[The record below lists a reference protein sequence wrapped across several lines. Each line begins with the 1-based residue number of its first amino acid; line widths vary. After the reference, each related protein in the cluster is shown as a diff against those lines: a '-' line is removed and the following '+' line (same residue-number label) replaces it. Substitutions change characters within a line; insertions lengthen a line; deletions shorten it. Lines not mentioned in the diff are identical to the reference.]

1 MDLNRLYNFF
11 TTNMKKTLLLILGLV
26 LTTSLFAGPVGKEE
40 AKEKALAFLNGNV
53 GTKDGV
59 AKAPRH
65 QQDLSL
71 ATTGDAYHVF
81 NIGAGNGFV
90 IVSGSDL
97 TPDIIGYTDEGSFNP
112 QSLPDNMKAWL
123 QGYADQIEWVEK
135 NGEPAAS
142 ESVMRK
148 APADV
153 KTPIAALTSTKWGQG
168 APYNYQVPSGC
179 VTGCV
184 ATAMAQV
191 LYYCNKKEGFP
202 TGTTDGIAGYND
214 GRGHDVPACDALPA
228 FDWANMQKT
237 YTGLESKSASEAIAV
252 ATLMQYCGASVGMK
266 YGASSSSNSML
277 VADALKTYFGFDH
290 HLKNIYRGQYTN
302 AEWED
307 IIYQELAAERP
318 VLYSGDSSGGGHA
331 FICDGYDADGYFHFN
346 WGWRGDYNG
355 YYLLSVVNPDKG
367 GEGSGTSADGYTMN
381 QDVVIGIQKS
391 TGDMTPEDARV
402 SVSKFTYRGASTV
415 AKSASAVFYVDL
427 YVKSELTFN
436 QRMAFSIGIF
446 DDSDNLVYRAGGY
459 GTSDFT
465 PGGHWSKDNDDFNL
479 NLNLLADGKTYK
491 VKLVS
496 QLEGSSDWLPAFGSD
511 DYYVKAEVEGTNVK
525 FTTVSPDYI
534 LTASDV
540 KLTTDGLA
548 DTPQTITA
556 KIKNT
561 GTSPYRSNLYLFA
574 SGTLVSGN
582 GVNVEPGETVL
593 ASFSYK
599 PTSTGMPT
607 IKITTDEA
615 GTNEIAISGTPSVT
629 ITTGGND
636 TPALTFSSLND
647 AFNLVTVSGVKKFLG
662 MKAKGTITVTNTSG
676 TNYVGQVC
684 VLVKNSDNG
693 VRFEDYQPLVVMA
706 GKTAN
711 VSFEYDLDN
720 AAHHYYGWIAYKHN
734 SAWENVDG
742 SATYS
747 YYVASTITTYD
758 ANGVATE
765 ILPTTTTYTVP
776 STATA
781 VDLRGLSGV
790 VTSLDTESANPNCL
804 YIADFAAFSG
814 ITKNWVN
821 GTTAANVELTDGHDF
836 YSPIDFTATK
846 ISYTREFSK
855 GADGSGNGWSTII
868 LPFDVDASTGGVK
881 NGSTPIRWFTSSS
894 DTDKDFWV
902 YKFITDGK
910 GTVKFDHAG
919 NIMKANT
926 PYLITMPSDHWGVEY
941 KLTGTPITFE
951 ATDAVIKSNEKN
963 TQSGFYYMFTGGSQ
977 KQSVTDAY
985 VLNDVGNKF
994 KTTASGTVPA
1004 FQAYFYPSSH
1014 NLQAD
1019 ALAIGFVGH
1028 DEATGIVE
1036 LTTDNGQESADD
1048 AWYTIN
1054 GVKLTGE
1061 PTEKGIYIYKGKKIA
1076 IK

>member
-1 MDLNRLYNFF
+1 MNLTQLYNFF

-153 KTPIAALTSTKWGQG
+153 KAPIAALIDTKWDQN
-168 APYNYQVPSGC
+168 APYNGLVPSGC

-184 ATAMAQV
+184 ATAMAQA
-191 LYYCNKKEGFP
+191 LYYCYQQGFSAE
-202 TGTTDGIAGYND
+202 TTKDIASYDDGNEHIVA
-214 GRGHDVPACDALPA
+214 ACSATT
-228 FDWANMQKT
+228 FDWGNMELSYKGIDDATKKT
-237 YTGLESKSASEAIAV
+237 AV
-252 ATLMQYCGASVGMK
+252 AKLMKYCGASVGMM
-266 YGASSSSNSML
+266 YGSSSSASTMHI
-277 VADALKTYFGFDH
+277 AEALNTYFGFDH
-290 HLKNIYRGQYTN
+290 SLKNIYRNQFTTI
-302 AEWED
+302 EWEN
-307 IIYQELAAERP
+307 IIYQELVERRP
-318 VLYSGDSSGGGHA
+318 VIYGGKSSGGGHA
-331 FICDGYDADGYFHFN
+331 FICDGYDADGYFHIN
-346 WGWRGDYNG
+346 WGWGGSYNG
-355 YYLLSVVNPDKG
+355 YYLLAVVNPEKG
-367 GEGSGTSADGYTMN
+367 GVGSGLSPDGYTMN
-381 QDVVIGIQKS
+381 QDAVIGIQTP
-391 TGDMTPEDARV
+391 TGNTTPEGAIV
-402 SVSKFTYRGASTV
+402 SCQQFDYTGTATVSKNQTGFQFDFTTH
-415 AKSASAVFYVDL
+415 
-427 YVKSELTFN
+427 VKSELTFTHT
-436 QRMAFSIGIF
+436 FVFGVGVY
-446 DDSDNLVYRAGGY
+446 DDEDHLVGTVHEY
-459 GTSDFT
+459 TSDFEC
-465 PGGHWSKDNDDFNL
+465 PPSWASDISYRIYL
-479 NLNLLADGKTYK
+479 NLKSLTAGKTYTLK
-491 VKLVS
+491 QMSRLS
-496 QLEGSSDWLPAFGSD
+496 SSSDWDVCYGSD
-511 DYYVKAEVEGTNVK
+511 AYYVQAVVDASNVTFTNV
-525 FTTVSPDYI
+525 TPNYI
-534 LTASDV
+534 LTASDIT
-540 KLTTDGLA
+540 LTTDGIV
-548 DTPQTITA
+548 DTEQTVTA
-556 KIKNT
+556 KIKNNSSDDYHGTIHLYKGSTKYASTGLDLEAGESTMVSFYFIPDVASTEYWTIKTDVGATIGSASITVKSGMT
-561 GTSPYRSNLYLFA
+561 GTDD
-574 SGTLVSGN
+574 
-582 GVNVEPGETVL
+582 
-593 ASFSYK
+593 
-599 PTSTGMPT
+599 PT
-607 IKITTDEA
+607 
-615 GTNEIAISGTPSVT
+615 
-629 ITTGGND
+629 
-636 TPALTFSSLND
+636 LTFSTVLN
-647 AFNLVTVSGVKKFLG
+647 TVDDGGTLKFLG
-662 MKAKGTITVTNTSG
+662 RKAKATVTA
-676 TNYVGQVC
+676 TNSTGSNYEGKVTL
-684 VLVKNSDNG
+684 VLWYDSYSQSLYTFKKVF
-693 VRFEDYQPLVVMA
+693 VPAA
-706 GKTAN
+706 GSTKID
-711 VSFEYDLDN
+711 FEYDLDPSKSYFAQVQYYKSG
-720 AAHHYYGWIAYKHN
+720 AATDGG
-734 SAWENVDG
+734 NVTT
-742 SATYS
+742 SPCP
-747 YYVASTITTYD
+747 VADVITTFTTD
-758 ANGVATE
+758 GTE
-765 ILPTTTTYTVP
+765 TKVLAKASYTVP
-776 STATA
+776 AEATA
-781 VDLRGLSGV
+781 VDLRGLSGI
-790 VTSLDTESANPNCL
+790 VTELKTEGANPNCL
-804 YIADFAAFSG
+804 YIADFPAISG

-821 GTTAANVELTDGHDF
+821 GIMAANVELTDGHDF

-868 LPFDVDASTGGVK
+868 LPFAVDASAGGVK

-902 YKFITDGK
+902 YQFITDGK

-919 NIMKANT
+919 NVMKANT

-951 ATDAVIKSNEKN
+951 ATDAVIKANEKN

-985 VLNDVGNKF
+985 VLNDEGNKF

-1061 PTEKGIYIYKGKKIA
+1061 PTEKGVYIKGGRKYI
-1076 IK
+1076 IQ

>member
-1 MDLNRLYNFF
+1 
-11 TTNMKKTLLLILGLV
+11 MKKSLLLILGLL

-40 AKEKALAFLNGNV
+40 AKAKALAFLNGTV
-53 GTKDGV
+53 SQRAGV
-59 AKAPRH
+59 AKAPRRL
-65 QQDLSL
+65 QDLSL
-71 ATTGDAYHVF
+71 ASSGDAYHVF
-81 NIGAGNGFV
+81 NIGASNGFV

-97 TPDIIGYTDEGSFNP
+97 TPDIIGYTDEGAFDAQNI
-112 QSLPDNMKAWL
+112 PDNMKEWL
-123 QGYADQIEWVEK
+123 QEYTNQIAWMEK
-135 NGEPAAS
+135 QGEATAS
-142 ESVMRK
+142 ASKLRK
-148 APADV
+148 APAGV
-153 KTPIAALTSTKWGQG
+153 KAAIAPLIQTKWDQDN
-168 APYNYQVPSGC
+168 PYNGSVPSGC

-191 LYYCNKKEGFP
+191 LYYCNQNESFP
-202 TGTTDGIAGYND
+202 LGTTDGIAEYND
-214 GRGHDVPACDALPA
+214 GRGHDVPECPKISS
-228 FDWANMQKT
+228 FDWANMKLN
-237 YTGLESKSASEAIAV
+237 YSGSETSTEQTAV
-252 ATLMQYCGASVGMK
+252 AQLMRYCGASVGMS
-266 YGASSSSNSML
+266 YGSTSSSNTMF
-277 VADALKTYFGFDH
+277 VAEALKQFFGFDH
-290 HLKNIYRGQYTN
+290 HLKNIYRSQYSN
-302 AEWED
+302 ADWED
-307 IIYQELAAERP
+307 IIYQEIAANRP
-318 VLYSGDSSGGGHA
+318 VLYSGSSSGGGHA
-331 FICDGYDADGYFHFN
+331 FICDGYDADGYFHIN
-346 WGWRGDYNG
+346 WGWGGQHNG
-355 YYLLSVVNPDKG
+355 YYLLSVVNPEKG
-367 GEGSGTSADGYTMN
+367 GAGSGAAADGYTMK
-381 QDVVIGIQKS
+381 QDAVIGIQKP
-391 TGDMTPEDARV
+391 TGDTTPEDARI

-534 LTASDV
+534 LTASYV

-593 ASFSYK
+593 ASFTYK

-902 YKFITDGK
+902 YQFVIDGK

-919 NIMKANT
+919 NVMKANT

-941 KLTGTPITFE
+941 KLTGMPITFE

-985 VLNDVGNKF
+985 VLNDEGNNF